1 MATDNT
7 YYIDT
12 SLFSTATAVWS
23 DSALTTKAPDGW
35 YQAPTETT
43 VTYRQQT
50 GGTLGTAANCECP
63 VACGSNISG
72 SGNVGSYVID
82 IDMGNTTA
90 DVGAIIVYFQPYNI
104 PDGILATFDS
114 TTYNTLTTNAHG
126 IELATAGEINFV
138 GTPTGGCTASD
149 LEGSS
154 TTVSNYTYNGTAFV
168 DTGTDTTIVIPSSGT
183 VNLNATGNIF
193 YTMVIPKPNATPSNL
208 RLQLVGVCGSTAFQF
223 DAICPTALP
232 SFTTNTVQTNP
243 GLACSATQDQ
253 TYYFARNSSS
263 VGQTTPV
270 PDSNTV
276 PQVGNFVFSN
286 NTGTTALADGF
297 YKLDA
302 ASNTVAQVVSGVVSA
317 ISTCPTNTAFAS
329 SSTAASI
336 SAACT
341 DTIDQT
347 FYHNGSGTLP
357 SVGDNAYSDAGG
369 TTPLSAG
376 FYKINATSYIEIT
389 GSAGLVSG
397 PSSFALGVS
406 FSSSTSQA
414 SGTDACAA
422 SLTTTFY
429 HNGSGTLPVA
439 SDTCYTDACK
449 TITLPNGLYKITTA
463 NGGSYITITGGSG
476 VVASVTNCSTC
487 TSYPSS
493 TATNFGSICDPG
505 ATPTA
510 DQTYYHNGSGTYPV
524 NGDTVYTTIGCSN
537 PLNGGNSY
545 FYIYS
550 VGSNNF
556 YIRVDSN
563 GLVIL
568 DSSCTPP

>member
-1 MATDNT
+1 
-7 YYIDT
+7 
-12 SLFSTATAVWS
+12 
-23 DSALTTKAPDGW
+23 
-35 YQAPTETT
+35 
-43 VTYRQQT
+43 
-50 GGTLGTAANCECP
+50 
-63 VACGSNISG
+63 
-72 SGNVGSYVID
+72 
-82 IDMGNTTA
+82 
-90 DVGAIIVYFQPYNI
+90 
-104 PDGILATFDS
+104 
-114 TTYNTLTTNAHG
+114 
-126 IELATAGEINFV
+126 
-138 GTPTGGCTASD
+138 
-149 LEGSS
+149 
-154 TTVSNYTYNGTAFV
+154 
-168 DTGTDTTIVIPSSGT
+168 
-183 VNLNATGNIF
+183 
-193 YTMVIPKPNATPSNL
+193 MVIPKPNITPSNL
-208 RLQLVGVCGSTAFQF
+208 RLQMVGVCGGTAFQF
-223 DAICPTALP
+223 LAICPVALP
-232 SFTTNTVQTNP
+232 SFTTNTVQTNS

-253 TYYFARNSSS
+253 TYYFARNSSTI
-263 VGQTTPV
+263 GQATPV
-270 PDSNTV
+270 ADSNTI
-276 PQVGNFVFSN
+276 PQVGNFVFSDSN
-286 NTGTTALADGF
+286 GVTALADGF

-302 ASNTVAQVVSGVVSA
+302 TTVAQVVSGVVSA
-317 ISTCPTNTAFAS
+317 TTTCPTNTAFAS
-329 SSTAASI
+329 STTGASVI
-336 SAACT
+336 AACT

-357 SVGDNAYSDAGG
+357 TSGDNAYSDAGG

-376 FYKINATSYIEIT
+376 FYKLNVTSYIEIT

-397 PSSFALGVS
+397 PSSFVLGTS

-449 TITLPNGLYKITTA
+449 TITLSDGLYKITTT

-493 TATNFGSICDPG
+493 NPLTFGAICNPG
-505 ATPTA
+505 ATPSI
-510 DQTYYHNGSGTYPV
+510 DNMYYHNGSGTYPV
-524 NGDTVYTTIGCSN
+524 TGDTVYTTIGCSN

-550 VGSNNF
+550 VGTNNF

-563 GLVIL
+563 GLVTL